1 MAPYIKYGNYQ
12 HGQGECALA
21 ISKDA
26 VYSESNVRR
35 GWIERWEI
43 TGRLQP
49 TDETQAGVTAALAL
63 LEAGY
68 STDGYDLGLY
78 LDTGVLTQ
86 HFIDSSATVGG
97 TRVTRLP
104 SYPVGE
110 GAEYN
115 VYRNYSI
122 TVEAE
127 IPDTSSSALLHS
139 QESISW
145 EGTGGPDWGFLL
157 TLTGPPQPQTFAQAT
172 PVRMIQRG
180 SAVGNGAYP
189 LSSSPIWPQNELQTA
204 RRIDYAVP
212 RRNSN
217 ERTISW
223 SYTFQ
228 ATQQLSGLPTVR

>member
-1 MAPYIKYGNYQ
+1 MAPYLKYGSYQ
-12 HGQGECALA
+12 HDQGEVSLT

-26 VYSESNVRR
+26 IYSQSGIRSA
-35 GWIERWEI
+35 WLERWEI

-49 TDETQAGVTAALAL
+49 ATESQAGVTAALAS

-78 LDTGVLTQ
+78 LDTGALTQ
-86 HFIDSSATVGG
+86 HFIDSSETNSG

-115 VYRNYSI
+115 VYRQYSI

-127 IPDTSSSALLHS
+127 IPDTAGDALLHS

-145 EGTGGPDWGFLL
+145 EGTGGPDWGFLQ

-180 SAVGNGAYP
+180 TAVGNGAYP
-189 LSSSPIWPQNELQTA
+189 LPSNPIWPQNELQPA
-204 RRIDYAVP
+204 RRIDYALP
-212 RRNSN
+212 RRNTR
-217 ERTISW
+217 ERVVTW
-223 SYTFQ
+223 SFVFL
-228 ATQQLSGLPTVR
+228 ATNQLAGLPTER